1 MFYHIVYLFT
11 SIPIFSLILF
21 QDIMLTA
28 NALKSNLI
36 QLYNIPD
43 QMFTHTDFLWAKDAD
58 ILVYQKLGKDLL
70 SNL

>member
-1 MFYHIVYLFT
+1 
-11 SIPIFSLILF
+11 
-21 QDIMLTA
+21 MLTA